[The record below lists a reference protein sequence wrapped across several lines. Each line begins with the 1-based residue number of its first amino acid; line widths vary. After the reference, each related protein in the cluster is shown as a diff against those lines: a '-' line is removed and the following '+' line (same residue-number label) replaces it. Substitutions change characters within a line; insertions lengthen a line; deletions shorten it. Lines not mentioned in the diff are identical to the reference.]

1 MGHCCADPLP
11 VVTMMMVSAAAAG
24 RMPEPITAMAANKP
38 SKLNEV
44 NFIAFPQSHTV
55 VPKTNQASRAS
66 RGPEPIAG
74 SSGITDLA
82 NVSSPG
88 SIGWKLSKNSST
100 PISS

>member
-1 MGHCCADPLP
+1 LP
-11 VVTMMMVSAAAAG
+11 VVTMVIVSAAAPG
-24 RMPEPITAMAANKP
+24 GMPEPIATIAAKKP
-38 SKLNEV
+38 RNPNEI
-44 NFIAFPQSHTV
+44 NFMAFPQSHTA

-66 RGPEPIAG
+66 RGPAPIAG

-100 PISS
+100 PMSS